1 MSVTDRATSLS
12 QEPATRSDTSPAQ
25 EDYARA
31 ETHIPLG
38 PDTLFEFVADIERL
52 LRINPHLDIETWQ
65 RMPDGMPDG
74 LRLAA
79 LNETTGRR
87 IETAVRVE
95 TIRAT
100 RTIVLSY
107 EVGLKRATKL
117 TVEDGDDHGSRLVV
131 TEHYPVIGD
140 DKDPRVA
147 EVDRSLIP
155 WVDAIRRHLLG
166 RERWGWLPGWRWW
179 NESFLPGMV
188 PRQRRIVRMIV
199 WVSLLEF
206 VVFLFVAAIFWLGR
220 QSG

>member
-1 MSVTDRATSLS
+1 MPVAYQSPSRHRDLAAHARRCTIGRAQRDDRATH
-12 QEPATRSDTSPAQ
+12 R
-25 EDYARA
+25 
-31 ETHIPLG
+31 
-38 PDTLFEFVADIERL
+38 
-52 LRINPHLDIETWQ
+52 
-65 RMPDGMPDG
+65 
-74 LRLAA
+74 
-79 LNETTGRR
+79 
-87 IETAVRVE
+87 TAVRVE

-107 EVGLKRATKL
+107 EADFKRATKL

-179 NESFLPGMV
+179 NERFLPGMV
-188 PRQRRIVRMIV
+188 LRQRRIVRMIV
-199 WVSLLEF
+199 WVSLIEF
-206 VVFLFVAAIFWLGR
+206 VVFLFVAAIFWLER
-220 QSG
+220 QRG